1 MRFFAIVVFIF
12 VATFV
17 KADVLSELS
26 EASRSNPEIVMEIL
40 QTKRM
45 SFFDET
51 IKSKMI
57 VAVSNTGKMRMQ
69 TVEPFEAIS
78 IFDGNSFARFEKSN
92 GRWHRLD
99 GSSGF
104 VAKRIFEEIRS
115 LLSGNIAQ
123 SNYEISI
130 KQNGSITLVPK
141 SESVRKAVA
150 SIEIFTRV
158 ENGTRLVDK
167 ISILDTDGDK
177 TVLEVLQ
184 IKRAKFASE
193 IFDAEKLSDFTL

>member
-1 MRFFAIVVFIF
+1 MRFFAIVVFSF
-12 VATFV
+12 LAMFA

-26 EASRSNPEIVMEIL
+26 DASRANPEIIMEIL
-40 QTKRM
+40 QTKQM

-69 TVEPFEAIS
+69 TLEPFEAVS

-92 GRWHRLD
+92 GSWQRLD
-99 GSSGF
+99 GSSGL

-123 SNYEISI
+123 ANYDVST

-158 ENGTRLVDK
+158 ENGTRLVEK
-167 ISILDTDGDK
+167 ISILDADGDK
-177 TVLEVLQ
+177 TVLEILQ
-184 IKRAKFASE
+184 IKRATFAPK
-193 IFDAEKLSDFTL
+193 IFDAEKLSDFAL

>member
-1 MRFFAIVVFIF
+1 MRFFAIVVFSF
-12 VATFV
+12 LAMFA

-26 EASRSNPEIVMEIL
+26 DASRANPEIIMEIL
-40 QTKRM
+40 QTKQM

-57 VAVSNTGKMRMQ
+57 VAVSNTAKMRMQ
-69 TVEPFEAIS
+69 TLEPFEAVS

-92 GRWHRLD
+92 GCWQRLD
-99 GSSGF
+99 GSSGL

-123 SNYEISI
+123 ANYDVST
-130 KQNGSITLVPK
+130 KQNGSIILVPK

-158 ENGTRLVDK
+158 ENGTRLVEK
-167 ISILDTDGDK
+167 ISILDADGDK
-177 TVLEVLQ
+177 TVLEILQ
-184 IKRAKFASE
+184 IKRATFAPK
-193 IFDAEKLSDFTL
+193 IFDAEKLSDFAL